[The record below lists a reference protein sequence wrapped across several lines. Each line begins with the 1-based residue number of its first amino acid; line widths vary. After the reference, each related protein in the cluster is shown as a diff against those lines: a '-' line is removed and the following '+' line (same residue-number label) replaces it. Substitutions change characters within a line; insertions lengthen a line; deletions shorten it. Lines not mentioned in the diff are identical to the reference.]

1 MSIIKCLNF
10 IYLMI
15 ELFKK
20 NKVSKYM
27 NLRSFAYSTFL
38 LLSLFQ
44 VQSFTPNPSQYTFSF
59 FPFLEQNQDTI
70 IEVKQQLGKEA
81 VLQLSSLLPKLDTVG
96 HDILRANHDFIQDV
110 LHNELLNHE
119 AKKTAI
125 LWSIKLAQYGD
136 DFGSHVLQ
144 TYYDIVNACL

>member
-1 MSIIKCLNF
+1 M
-10 IYLMI
+10 
-15 ELFKK
+15 E
-20 NKVSKYM
+20 
-27 NLRSFAYSTFL
+27 A
-38 LLSLFQ
+38 
-44 VQSFTPNPSQYTFSF
+44 
-59 FPFLEQNQDTI
+59 
-70 IEVKQQLGKEA
+70 KQEIGKEA

-136 DFGSHVLQ
+136 DMGSHVLQ
-144 TYYDIVNACL
+144 QYYDIVNACL

>member
-1 MSIIKCLNF
+1 
-10 IYLMI
+10 
-15 ELFKK
+15 
-20 NKVSKYM
+20 M
-27 NLRSFAYSTFL
+27 NIRSFACSIFL

-44 VQSFTPNPSQYTFSF
+44 VQSFTPNPSQISPSF
-59 FPFLEQNQDTI
+59 FPFLNIREDTI
-70 IEVKQQLGKEA
+70 IEVKQEMGKEA

-136 DFGSHVLQ
+136 DMGSHV
-144 TYYDIVNACL
+144 IKK

>member
-1 MSIIKCLNF
+1 
-10 IYLMI
+10 
-15 ELFKK
+15 
-20 NKVSKYM
+20 M

-44 VQSFTPNPSQYTFSF
+44 VQSFTPNMPHLSPSF
-59 FPFLEQNQDTI
+59 FPFLNIREETI
-70 IEVKQQLGKEA
+70 MEVKQEIGKEA

-96 HDILRANHDFIQDV
+96 HDILHANHDFIEDV
-110 LHNELLNHE
+110 LHNDMLNHE

-136 DFGSHVLQ
+136 DMGSHVLQ
-144 TYYDIVNACL
+144 KYYDIVNACL

>member
-1 MSIIKCLNF
+1 
-10 IYLMI
+10 
-15 ELFKK
+15 
-20 NKVSKYM
+20 M
-27 NLRSFAYSTFL
+27 NIRSFACSIFL
-38 LLSLFQ
+38 LLSFVQ
-44 VQSFTPNPSQYTFSF
+44 VQSFTPNPSQISSSF
-59 FPFLEQNQDTI
+59 FPFLELREETLM
-70 IEVKQQLGKEA
+70 EAKQEIGKEA

-136 DFGSHVLQ
+136 DMGSHVLQ
-144 TYYDIVNACL
+144 QYYDIVNACL

>member
-1 MSIIKCLNF
+1 LN
-10 IYLMI
+10 IR
-15 ELFKK
+15 E
-20 NKVSKYM
+20 
-27 NLRSFAYSTFL
+27 
-38 LLSLFQ
+38 
-44 VQSFTPNPSQYTFSF
+44 
-59 FPFLEQNQDTI
+59 DTI
-70 IEVKQQLGKEA
+70 IDVKQELGKEA

-136 DFGSHVLQ
+136 DFGSKVLQ
-144 TYYDIVNACL
+144 EYYDIVNACL

>member
-1 MSIIKCLNF
+1 
-10 IYLMI
+10 
-15 ELFKK
+15 
-20 NKVSKYM
+20 M
-27 NLRSFAYSTFL
+27 NLRYFVYSTFL

-70 IEVKQQLGKEA
+70 IEVKQELGKEA

-136 DFGSHVLQ
+136 DFGSKVLQ
-144 TYYDIVNACL
+144 EYYDIVNACL

>member
-1 MSIIKCLNF
+1 
-10 IYLMI
+10 
-15 ELFKK
+15 
-20 NKVSKYM
+20 M
-27 NLRSFAYSTFL
+27 NLRSFACSIFL
-38 LLSLFQ
+38 LLSFVQ
-44 VQSFTPNPSQYTFSF
+44 VQSFTPNPSQISPSF
-59 FPFLEQNQDTI
+59 FPFLELREETLM
-70 IEVKQQLGKEA
+70 EAKQEIGKEA

-136 DFGSHVLQ
+136 DMGSHVLQ
-144 TYYDIVNACL
+144 QYYDIVNACL